1 MSFLKQKNAKKY
13 AIAGTL
19 VLAIAVLAAVAVS
32 HTVKA
37 YANEDYW
44 TVKIG
49 DKTVAVLSS
58 ESNAKKVIKNIKNYY
73 VAEGA
78 EVKSIKC
85 SPAMTVE
92 KKTYRASEAPK
103 TSTVNDTVDYILSGT
118 RKKVTY
124 TVKSGDSAWAI
135 ADKYGFSVRE
145 LAEMNDTQD
154 IATLFPGDVLKLYE
168 TKPMVTVTTVQ
179 LMTSEQRIKYKT
191 VTETSAEVLKN
202 TTVVKQEGAY
212 GKKQV
217 TELVTYKNGK
227 MVKSEVQDSKVL
239 KSAKKKIIV
248 KGTGTLPAPTDG
260 STYQGS
266 GQDVASYAL
275 QFVGNPYVYGGSS
288 LTDGADCS
296 GFVLAVYKHFGITM
310 AHDAGVMRSYGREVS
325 LAEAQP
331 GDLVCYYGHVAIYI
345 GGGMV
350 VHAVNEGMGIA
361 VTSATYTGPVM
372 TVRRIVE

>member
-1 MSFLKQKNAKKY
+1 MNFLRKENAKKIV
-13 AIAGTL
+13 IAGTL
-19 VLAIAVLAAVAVS
+19 VLAIAVLAITAAS
-32 HTVKA
+32 RTMKA

-49 DKTVAVLSS
+49 EKTVAVLSS
-58 ESNAKKVIKNIKNYY
+58 ESKAKSVIKKVKNYY
-73 VAEGA
+73 VADGA
-78 EVKSIKC
+78 ELKSIKC
-85 SPAMTVE
+85 SPAMKVE

-103 TSTVNDTVDYILSGT
+103 TSTVSDTVDYILSGT
-118 RKKVTY
+118 KKPVTY
-124 TVKSGDSAWAI
+124 TVKSGDSAWGI
-135 ADKYGFSVRE
+135 AEKFGFSVRE

-179 LMTSEQRIKYKT
+179 LLTSEQRIKYKT
-191 VTETSAEVLKN
+191 VTETSADVLKN
-202 TTVVKQEGAY
+202 TTVVKQEGVY

-217 TELVTYKNGK
+217 TELVTYENGRL
-227 MVKSEVQDSKVL
+227 VDSQVQDSKVL
-239 KSAKKKIIV
+239 KSAKKKIVV
-248 KGTGTLPAPTDG
+248 KGTGILPAPTG
-260 STYQGS
+260 GETYQGS
-266 GQDVASYAL
+266 GQAVANYAL

-310 AHDAGVMRSYGREVS
+310 AHDAGAMRGYGREVS

-345 GGGMV
+345 GGGQV

-361 VTSATYTGPVM
+361 VTGATYTGPVV

>member
-1 MSFLKQKNAKKY
+1 MSFLKSKNTRRLV
-13 AIAGTL
+13 IAGTL
-19 VLAIAVLAAVAVS
+19 VLAIAVLAVTLGS
-32 HTVKA
+32 RTMKA

-49 DKTVAVLSS
+49 KKTVAVLSS
-58 ESNAKKVIKNIKNYY
+58 ESKAKSVIKKVKSYY
-73 VAEGA
+73 VADGA
-78 EVKSIKC
+78 ELKSIKC
-85 SPAMTVE
+85 SPAMKVE
-92 KKTYRASEAPK
+92 KKTYRASQAPK
-103 TSTVNDTVDYILSGT
+103 TSTVDDTVDYILSGT
-118 RKKVTY
+118 KKPVTY
-124 TVKSGDSAWAI
+124 TVKSGDSAWGI
-135 ADKYGFSVRE
+135 ADKFGFSVRE
-145 LAEMNDTQD
+145 LAEMNETQD

-179 LMTSEQRIKYKT
+179 LLTSEQRIKFKT

-227 MVKSEVQDSKVL
+227 VVDTEVQDSKIL

-248 KGTGTLPAPTDG
+248 KGTGILPAPADG
-260 STYQGS
+260 TTYEGS
-266 GQDVASYAL
+266 GQAVADYAL

-288 LTDGADCS
+288 LTNGADCS

-310 AHDAGVMRSYGREVS
+310 AHDAGAMRGYGREVS

-345 GGGMV
+345 GGGQV

-361 VTSATYTGPVM
+361 VTGTTYTGPVM

>member
-1 MSFLKQKNAKKY
+1 MNILKRKNAKK
-13 AIAGTL
+13 AVIAGTV
-19 VLAIAVLAAVAVS
+19 VLAIAVLAVMAAN
-32 HTVKA
+32 HTMKA

-49 DKTVAVLSS
+49 KKTVAVLSS
-58 ESNAKKVIKNIKNYY
+58 ESNAKQVIKKVKNYY
-73 VAEGA
+73 VADGA
-78 EVKSIKC
+78 ELKSIKC

-103 TSTVNDTVDYILSGT
+103 TSTVGDTVDYILSGT
-118 RKKVTY
+118 KKQVTY

-168 TKPMVTVTTVQ
+168 TKPMVTVTTEQ
-179 LMTSEQRIKYKT
+179 LLTTEQRIKYRT

-217 TELVTYKNGK
+217 TELLTLKNGK
-227 MVKSEVQDSKVL
+227 VVKSEVQDSKVL

-248 KGTGTLPAPTDG
+248 KGTGILPAPTG
-260 STYQGS
+260 GKTYQGS

-275 QFVGNPYVYGGSS
+275 KYVGNPYVYGGSS
-288 LTDGADCS
+288 LTRGADCS
-296 GFVLAVYKHFGITM
+296 GFVMAVYSHFGITM

-361 VTSATYTGPVM
+361 VTGTGYTGPVIC
-372 TVRRIVE
+372 VRRIVE